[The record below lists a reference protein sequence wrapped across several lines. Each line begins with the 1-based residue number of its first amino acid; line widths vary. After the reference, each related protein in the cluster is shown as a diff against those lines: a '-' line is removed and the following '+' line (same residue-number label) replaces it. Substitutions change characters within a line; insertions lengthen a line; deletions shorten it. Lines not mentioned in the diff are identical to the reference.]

1 MPPTWVGAR
10 QVRAFATSAR
20 AGAERARAPRP
31 GGSGGGRRP
40 LPRRPLP
47 PFREWVKADG
57 EQYRYPPPQKGPHW
71 IANTPFPLNPAF
83 RPPPPVHQSVRDDM
97 WRLHTEAPA
106 QWTVRSL
113 AEKFRVSLAK
123 AEAILRLKALEEEY
137 VREVRMLRRE
147 DARKKSISLE
157 DSAGYT
163 YPSA

>member
-1 MPPTWVGAR
+1 MPSLFFHAADLGG
-10 QVRAFATSAR
+10 RAASASVCD
-20 AGAERARAPRP
+20 ERARAPRP